1 MKIVAFHGSPRI
13 GGNTDILLDA
23 FLKGAET
30 GGASVEKI
38 TLMSKRITPC
48 IECGQCDTTGVC
60 VLEDDMTPIYD
71 KIREADIVVVASP
84 IFFYN
89 ITSYTQAL
97 VERSQA
103 CWIGKY
109 VLKTGPYGG
118 KERKGIFL
126 SLGATKGKMLF
137 DGVLRVMK
145 YFFDAISA
153 SFAGALLYRGI
164 EKKGDVKKHPTALT
178 EAEELGSLVA
188 TGADLDSFAP
198 LYIPGSK

>member
-1 MKIVAFHGSPRI
+1 MNILAFHGSPRI

-23 FLKGAET
+23 FVKGAKDE
-30 GGASVEKI
+30 GASVEKI
-38 TLMSKRITPC
+38 SLMSRRITPC
-48 IECGQCDTTGVC
+48 IECGQCDETGVC

-71 KIREADIVVVASP
+71 QIKESDIVVVASP

-89 ITSYTQAL
+89 ITAYTQAL

-103 CWIGKY
+103 CWIEKY
-109 VLKTGPYGG
+109 VLKKGPFGG
-118 KERKGIFL
+118 RERKGFFL

-153 SFAGALLYRGI
+153 EFEGALLYRGI
-164 EKKGDVKKHPTALT
+164 EKKGEVKKHPTAL
-178 EAEELGSLVA
+178 EDAEKLGSLIA
-188 TGADLDSFAP
+188 RGEDLSSFHP
-198 LYIPGSK
+198 LYVPGKN